1 MKHAIR
7 HIHFVASAQASAAS
21 VATAVAGAV
30 PADAARV
37 IRRRMT

>member
-7 HIHFVASAQASAAS
+7 HIHFVASAQASAA
-21 VATAVAGAV
+21 TAVAGAV

-37 IRRRMT
+37 IGRRMT